1 MREMRTRSKTRKQS
15 KEKAEDDTLNVTVG
29 AVCTTDNRKKSRV
42 KKIKIPKSATFDD
55 VLEMLSKEFDVTD
68 ATQLRCGQLK

>member
-1 MREMRTRSKTRKQS
+1 MRTRSKTRKQS

-29 AVCTTDNRKKSRV
+29 AVCTTDNRKKSQV
-42 KKIKIPKSATFDD
+42 KKIKILKSATFDD
-55 VLEMLSKEFDVTD
+55 VLETLFKEFDVTD